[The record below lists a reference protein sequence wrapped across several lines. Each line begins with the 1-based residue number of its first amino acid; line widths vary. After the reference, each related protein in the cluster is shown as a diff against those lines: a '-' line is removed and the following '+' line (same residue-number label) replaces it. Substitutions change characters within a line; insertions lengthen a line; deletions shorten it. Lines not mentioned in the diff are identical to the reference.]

1 MEQQKK
7 MIENEH
13 LSSLEKLREREEE
26 IRQLHKVMIVASVTS
41 QSTHLSLLLEL
52 SFGNLMINNFL
63 SINQD
68 VLQLTLKF
76 TRGINN

>member
-63 SINQD
+63 SVNQD